1 MASQRLSTFA
11 LAALLVFA
19 AFAVTGCFKSS
30 TLQASSGSSS
40 DFSSSPFKSSSASS
54 SPEEEAAEDVSDV
67 TQRWVIEG
75 GDVAALRRDV
85 GRITR
90 EYGMSDWER
99 HPEIY
104 RAIGR
109 GLRRSPLDEGR
120 VDQVVDALCAGAP
133 EAVAWVEA
141 GYRAERIN

>member
-1 MASQRLSTFA
+1 M
-11 LAALLVFA
+11 
-19 AFAVTGCFKSS
+19 
-30 TLQASSGSSS
+30 
-40 DFSSSPFKSSSASS
+40 
-54 SPEEEAAEDVSDV
+54 

-75 GDVAALRRDV
+75 GDLAALRRDV

-90 EYGMSDWER
+90 EYGMGDWEQ
-99 HPEIY
+99 HPEVY

-109 GLRRSPLDEGR
+109 GFRRSALDERR
-120 VDQVVDALCAGAP
+120 VASVVDALCAGAP